1 MPHCNRQDRSLPDDR
16 DCGKPERLEKVRS
29 GAACETKHETLG
41 TAMIVQR
48 SVVIMSI
55 AALLGLPLPAEGQA
69 PPESL
74 LRVGARVRYRVP
86 DGSRPYTGLVQQV
99 DTGGFAV
106 RPDDTELL
114 VRLGLDTL
122 RSLAVFQRVRSHADG
137 ARRGAATGLT
147 FGLLAGAAAT
157 TLVWL
162 SSADE
167 RCSDCWVSATGVT
180 VVLSA
185 FGTVGLT
192 LLGGVFGASAPGEI
206 WNDIPVGAARRR
218 R

>member
-86 DGSRPYTGLVQQV
+86 DGSRPYTGL
-99 DTGGFAV
+99 
-106 RPDDTELL
+106 
-114 VRLGLDTL
+114 
-122 RSLAVFQRVRSHADG
+122 RSEERRVGKECRSRRAPSHEEKKQR
-137 ARRGAATGLT
+137 
-147 FGLLAGAAAT
+147 AGK
-157 TLVWL
+157 
-162 SSADE
+162 
-167 RCSDCWVSATGVT
+167 
-180 VVLSA
+180 
-185 FGTVGLT
+185 
-192 LLGGVFGASAPGEI
+192 
-206 WNDIPVGAARRR
+206 
-218 R
+218 